1 MDGEK
6 QAPQDSQVP
15 IEVIPNTWR
24 RNFATGP
31 DGECF
36 YLRFRLRDKLNQ
48 RVGYSIQDRET
59 ETQAKRLSQ
68 TITRL
73 MLLIVL
79 GLFVLQYFSGPKS
92 NWLSLVAV
100 PLSVT
105 FGEWHKNRLL
115 EKMLSD
121 CPCVPVKT
129 VRRRRRTT

>member
-6 QAPQDSQVP
+6 QAPQDAQVP

-36 YLRFRLRDKLNQ
+36 YLRFRLRDKLSQ
-48 RVGYSIQDRET
+48 RFGYIIQDRET

-73 MLLIVL
+73 QLLIIL
-79 GLFVLQYFSGPKS
+79 GLAVLRYFSGPES
-92 NWLSLVAV
+92 RWFSLVMPLAV
-100 PLSVT
+100 FFVEL
-105 FGEWHKNRLL
+105 HKNRLL

-129 VRRRRRTT
+129 VRRRRPAT